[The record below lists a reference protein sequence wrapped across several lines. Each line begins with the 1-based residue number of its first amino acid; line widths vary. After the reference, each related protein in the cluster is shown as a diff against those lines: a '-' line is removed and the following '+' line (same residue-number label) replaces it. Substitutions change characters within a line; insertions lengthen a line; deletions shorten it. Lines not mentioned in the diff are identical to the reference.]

1 MTAQMPG
8 MNSYGLR
15 PWEKDIRLALRD
27 ISNQNII
34 GRIWRKDWTIWG
46 KNREEISNR
55 LDWLSAPDE
64 AKGLLPEISR
74 LVEQVRTAG
83 YTRAVVLG
91 MGGSVLPAEVFSR
104 VFKTVPGYL
113 EVESLATTD
122 PQAILNLQKKL
133 SPRKTLFVA
142 SSKSGTTVETSSLLS
157 FFFAWVRAR
166 LGNEESGAHFV
177 AITDPGTPLSNL
189 ALKHGFRA
197 VLTANPKIGGR
208 FSVFS
213 PFGLFPAALS
223 GICLEAI
230 LRGAEE
236 TVGKSRNP
244 RARDNPGVYLGTIL
258 AVLARAGRNK
268 ATLLLSR
275 SLRGFAPWLEQLLAE
290 STGKNGLGIVPV
302 IEDDFAT
309 VECYGSDRFFIFF
322 DKGNGKSR
330 KGELKSVIEA
340 RFPVLS
346 FSVPDCQSLGGQFFL
361 WAMATAVAGFELGIN
376 PFDQPDVEASKMRA
390 REFLESRAERR
401 SRFREMPRLKAAAS
415 KDDLLAFLSSASPGD
430 YIAILAFL
438 EPKPQIIALLR
449 RLQKRLRDRT
459 RLAVT
464 WGFGPQFLHTTGQL
478 HKGDG
483 GKGLFIQLTGE
494 DIRDLPIPKGLEG
507 PRSCL
512 SFSDLK
518 KAQARGDW
526 AALKESGRRVLRV
539 DLGRDHLGGLKKM
552 IGFIRK

>member
-1 MTAQMPG
+1 M
-8 MNSYGLR
+8 
-15 PWEKDIRLALRD
+15 D
-27 ISNQNII
+27 
-34 GRIWRKDWTIWG
+34 
-46 KNREEISNR
+46 
-55 LDWLSAPDE
+55 SAPGRKTFGWPCE
-64 AKGLLPEISR
+64 IFPIRKSSAGFGERTGQSGERTRRKFRTGLTGCPLPTR
-74 LVEQVRTAG
+74 LRNRFLRFPGWLKQVRKAG

-104 VFKTVPGYL
+104 VFKTAPGYL

-157 FFFAWVRAR
+157 FFFTWVRAR
-166 LGNEESGAHFV
+166 LGNEEAGAHFV
-177 AITDPGTPLSNL
+177 AITDPETPLSSL
-189 ALKHGFRA
+189 ALKHRFRA
-197 VLTANPKIGGR
+197 TLLANPQIGGR

-213 PFGLFPAALS
+213 PFGLFPAALK
-223 GICLEAI
+223 GISLEAI
-230 LRGAEE
+230 LRSAEE
-236 TVGKSRNP
+236 TVRISGNP
-244 RARDNPGVYLGTIL
+244 RAQDNPGVYLGTIL
-258 AVLARAGRNK
+258 AVLARAGRDK
-268 ATLLLSR
+268 ATLSFSH

-302 IEDDFAT
+302 IEDDIAP
-309 VECYGSDRFFIFF
+309 VESYGSDRFFIFF
-322 DKGNGKSR
+322 DRGSGKSR
-330 KGELKSVIEA
+330 ESKLKSLLEA
-340 RFPVLS
+340 HFPVLS

-361 WAMATAVAGFELGIN
+361 WAMATAVAGYKLGIN
-376 PFDQPDVEASKMRA
+376 PFDQPDVEASKIRA

-401 SRFREMPRLKAAAS
+401 GRFKERPQLKAAAAS

-430 YIAILAFL
+430 YIAIQAFL
-438 EPKPQIIALLR
+438 EPQPQIIALLR
-449 RLQKRLRDRT
+449 RLQKRLRDKT

-483 GKGLFIQLTGE
+483 GNGLFIQLTGK
-494 DIRDLPIPKGLEG
+494 DIRDIPIPEGLEA
-507 PRSCL
+507 PMSCL

-518 KAQARGDW
+518 KAQAWGDW

-552 IGFIRK
+552 IGFIRR